1 MAGKKDVTAY
11 KRPHKLKYGKWGLI
25 FILPFF
31 ICYGIFQL
39 YPLIA
44 TFYRSFFHD
53 KTDIFLNS
61 VFEFAGFENYIDLF
75 TKYDIVKYF
84 GNTMLLWLLGFIPQI
99 IVSLLFASWFTDIR
113 LKLKGTGAVKVILYL
128 PNMLMAS
135 SIAVLFGKL
144 FAVTGPINHILGTSI
159 HFLENEWGIRLIIA
173 FINFLM
179 WTGNTT
185 ILLMAGIMGI
195 DPALY
200 EASAIDGA
208 SAKQQFRWI
217 TMPMLKPIMLY
228 VMITSMIGGLQ
239 LFDIPNLIVNRGG
252 TNGVL
257 VCIICIFPFVMLLV
271 NTTKDTS
278 TLKTTF
284 SLLPGGDFVRNFTNA
299 INETKVA
306 VLHSM
311 FNSLIVA
318 VISCVTSVYIA
329 TLTAYGLYAYNF
341 RLKKAAFVFI
351 MVILMVPTQ
360 VSALGFVEM
369 MDAWGIKD
377 SFIPLI
383 FPTLASPAVF
393 FFIKQYMESSLPL
406 EIVEAGR
413 IDGGHEFYIFNFVV
427 MPILKPALA
436 VQMIFQ
442 FVASW
447 NNYFLP
453 QLLMDNSSENAT
465 LPLVVASLQA
475 EAYLTDLGEIYMIL
489 GFAIIPL
496 IVVYLCLSK
505 FIIRGVALG
514 SVKG

>member
-179 WTGNTT
+179 WTGRYDNRWLHAVAILFFLLFICRNQDTGTRT
-185 ILLMAGIMGI
+185 ISIN
-195 DPALY
+195 
-200 EASAIDGA
+200 S
-208 SAKQQFRWI
+208 
-217 TMPMLKPIMLY
+217 
-228 VMITSMIGGLQ
+228 TS
-239 LFDIPNLIVNRGG
+239 F
-252 TNGVL
+252 
-257 VCIICIFPFVMLLV
+257 
-271 NTTKDTS
+271 TS
-278 TLKTTF
+278 
-284 SLLPGGDFVRNFTNA
+284 
-299 INETKVA
+299 
-306 VLHSM
+306 
-311 FNSLIVA
+311 
-318 VISCVTSVYIA
+318 
-329 TLTAYGLYAYNF
+329 
-341 RLKKAAFVFI
+341 
-351 MVILMVPTQ
+351 
-360 VSALGFVEM
+360 
-369 MDAWGIKD
+369 
-377 SFIPLI
+377 
-383 FPTLASPAVF
+383 ASPCLN
-393 FFIKQYMESSLPL
+393 IQ
-406 EIVEAGR
+406 R
-413 IDGGHEFYIFNFVV
+413 IY
-427 MPILKPALA
+427 
-436 VQMIFQ
+436 
-442 FVASW
+442 
-447 NNYFLP
+447 
-453 QLLMDNSSENAT
+453 QLLT
-465 LPLVVASLQA
+465 
-475 EAYLTDLGEIYMIL
+475 Y
-489 GFAIIPL
+489 
-496 IVVYLCLSK
+496 IVRQ
-505 FIIRGVALG
+505 IDR
-514 SVKG
+514 